1 VRSRFVVARAAFVAT
16 FALVVVGAIPRVM
29 AQPPAT
35 AGPAQPPA
43 TAGTALVLQR
53 YADALATIARPAN
66 MVFEITV
73 DQSGI
78 HNFDETHRIYRSGLH
93 ERDETLAL
101 AGTSLKIPLV
111 RVRENAYKYD
121 VLTLAPK
128 PAEYV
133 FKYSGMRVVAGRT
146 VYAFRTDSALPSSFA
161 VTDVLIDG
169 QHFLPTV
176 IAFVSTGNGMK
187 GKGRV
192 TFAPSG
198 HYWVARDVSVT
209 ATSATGKVARERIV
223 WSKYR
228 FPESLPASTFSAPK
242 PVATDLP

>member
-1 VRSRFVVARAAFVAT
+1 VRLRSLVAAAAFVAT
-16 FALVVVGAIPRVM
+16 FALVAFFATPRLM
-29 AQPPAT
+29 AQPSPA
-35 AGPAQPPA
+35 ADA
-43 TAGTALVLQR
+43 ALILQR
-53 YADALATIARPAN
+53 YADALASLARPAN

-93 ERDETLAL
+93 ERDETLGL

-111 RVRENAYKYD
+111 RVRDNAYKYE

-133 FKYSGMRVVAGRT
+133 FKYTGMRVVAGRT
-146 VYAFRTDSALPSSFA
+146 VYAFRTDSVLPSSFA
-161 VTDVLIDG
+161 ATDVLIDG
-169 QHFLPTV
+169 QRFLPAV
-176 IAFVSTGNGMK
+176 IAFVSSGNGMN
-187 GKGRV
+187 GKGRI
-192 TFAPSG
+192 TFGPSG
-198 HYWVARDVSVT
+198 RYWVARDVSVS
-209 ATSATGKVARERIV
+209 ATSPTGKVARERIV